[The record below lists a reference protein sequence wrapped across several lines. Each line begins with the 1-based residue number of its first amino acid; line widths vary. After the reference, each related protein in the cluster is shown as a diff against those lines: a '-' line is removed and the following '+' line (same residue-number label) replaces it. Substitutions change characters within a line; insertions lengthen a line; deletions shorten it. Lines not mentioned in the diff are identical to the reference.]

1 MKVLLFR
8 IAQWT
13 WGLPQTFLGFVLFL
27 IHRKNEHFVYHGAV
41 VTRWNHRGSVGLG
54 MFVFLSQRDA
64 NQQRLT
70 THEYGHTIQSLIL
83 GPLFLIIVG
92 IPSFLWAT
100 LPVCIR
106 YRRRKKVSYHKFY
119 TERWAN
125 RLGEWVTKDPALK

>member
-8 IAQWT
+8 IIQWT
-13 WGLPQTFLGFVLFL
+13 WGFPQTFLGFILFL
-27 IHRKNEHFVYHGAV
+27 LHRKNPHSAYHGAV
-41 VTRWNHRGSVGLG
+41 VTHWNHRGSVGLG
-54 MFVFLSQRDA
+54 MFVFLSRQDT
-64 NQQRLT
+64 NQQRLI

-100 LPVCIR
+100 LPVCMR
-106 YRRRKKVSYHKFY
+106 YRRRKQLSYHRFY

-125 RLGEWVTKDPALK
+125 RLGEQVTKDPALK